1 MTRTTR
7 TGLLS
12 LLVCLTVAAA
22 GNYELNVRAERA
34 AGPYSVYND
43 AELVDLIEAYQGD
56 VEIWEDRYLAAGD
69 GPDAES
75 GSGIEARVRDFDRAQ
90 EHHQTKRE
98 VAGELGERGAVLRG
112 LEDEL
117 EAREQ
122 RSSGIAVIRASP
134 SSSTAWFGSSREAPG
149 HVSAKRAQSENPN
162 GVGWFRA
169 LPGSGPPG

>member
-122 RSSGIAVIRASP
+122 RSSGIAVIIDRLVR
-134 SSSTAWFGSSREAPG
+134 F
-149 HVSAKRAQSENPN
+149 
-162 GVGWFRA
+162 
-169 LPGSGPPG
+169 